1 MGSASAQNAS
11 MYSAS
16 IKHGPAHP
24 RDVDDFDEQ
33 SAHDLDERV
42 PRTCPRDHVKYIGPA
57 MQAAG
62 ACVSM
67 CRLVKSEP
75 RISRR
80 SE

>member
-1 MGSASAQNAS
+1 MGSASAHNAS

-24 RDVDDFDEQ
+24 RDVDDFDER